1 MLWVKGMMADKQHLT
16 VDNNTAVGVD
26 GLARDGSTVGVCE
39 EDEASSDLRG
49 LRGTANRRAELFL
62 SLVVHSSRDEGCP
75 DGAGSD
81 GVDTDATTDV
91 LVVETAGEGDDGTL
105 G

>member
-1 MLWVKGMMADKQHLT
+1 MLWVKGMMADRQHLT

-49 LRGTANRRAELFL
+49 LRRAADRAGEIFL
-62 SLVVHSSRDEGCP
+62 CLMVHGGRDKGCP
-75 DGAGSD
+75 DGARSD

-91 LVVETAGEGDDGTL
+91 LVMETAGEGDDGTL

>member
-1 MLWVKGMMADKQHLT
+1 MLWVKGMMADRQHLT

-26 GLARDGSTVGVCE
+26 GLARDGSTVGVCK
-39 EDEASSDLRG
+39 EDEASGDLRG
-49 LRGTANRRAELFL
+49 LRGAANRARKLFL
-62 SLVVHSSRDEGCP
+62 SLVVHSSRDKGCP

-81 GVDTDATTDV
+81 GVDTDATADV
-91 LVVETAGEGDDGTL
+91 LVMETAGEGDDGTL

>member
-1 MLWVKGMMADKQHLT
+1 MLWVKGMMAGKQHLT

-26 GLARDGSTVGVCE
+26 GLARDRSTVGVCE
-39 EDEASSDLRG
+39 EDEASGNLRG

-75 DGAGSD
+75 DGTGSD

-91 LVVETAGEGDDGTL
+91 LVVETAGERDDGTL